1 MRLTLRVEYENG
13 TAEDVVSSAADLV
26 AFETK
31 YSRSVAKLETE
42 MRFTDLLFLAW
53 HSLFRRKATALEF
66 EPWIETVSS
75 IGAGEED
82 PKSSRSETKA
92 NTGS

>member
-1 MRLTLRVEYENG
+1 
-13 TAEDVVSSAADLV
+13 
-26 AFETK
+26 
-31 YSRSVAKLETE
+31 
-42 MRFTDLLFLAW
+42 LLFLAW
-53 HSLFRRKATALEF
+53 HSSHRRKVTTAEF
-66 EPWIETVSS
+66 EAWVDTVAT